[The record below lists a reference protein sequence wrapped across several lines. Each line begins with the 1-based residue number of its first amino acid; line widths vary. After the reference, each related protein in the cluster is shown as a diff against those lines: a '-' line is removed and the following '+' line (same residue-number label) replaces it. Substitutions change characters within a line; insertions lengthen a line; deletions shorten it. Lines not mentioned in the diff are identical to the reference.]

1 MAKVNNIITAD
12 HIKIVLLKFKVEL
25 TDRRDGKNHKAEAI
39 EIMGAD
45 FNVDAAQKKVEQKYA
60 ALGYDVYDIEVIGQR
75 TYDTTALDL
84 YETLQDDELGK
95 PVKGI
100 TSLFNTTSD
109 SWRKDAEA
117 AAREEL
123 KGDI

>member
-1 MAKVNNIITAD
+1 MAKNNNMVTAD

-25 TDRRDGKNHKAEAI
+25 TDRRNGKNSKAEAI

-45 FNVDAAQKKVEQKYA
+45 FDVDAAQKKVEQKYA
-60 ALGYDVYDIEVIGQR
+60 ALGYDVYDIEVAGQR
-75 TYDTTALDL
+75 TYNTTALEL
-84 YETLQDDELGK
+84 YETLPDDELGK

-100 TSLFNTTSD
+100 TSLFNSAD
-109 SWRKDAEA
+109 RWRTAAED

>member
-1 MAKVNNIITAD
+1 MAKTNNMVTAD

-25 TDRRDGKNHKAEAI
+25 TDRRNGKNSKAEAI

-45 FNVDAAQKKVEQKYA
+45 FDVDAAQKKVGQKYA
-60 ALGYDVYDIEVIGQR
+60 ALGYDVYDIEVAGQR
-75 TYDTTALDL
+75 TYDTTALEL
-84 YETLQDDELGK
+84 YETLPDDELGK

-100 TSLFNTTSD
+100 TSLFNSAD
-109 SWRKDAEA
+109 SWRTAAED

>member
-1 MAKVNNIITAD
+1 MAKSNNMVTAD

-25 TDRRDGKNHKAEAI
+25 TDRRNGKNSKAEAI

-60 ALGYDVYDIEVIGQR
+60 ALGYDVYDIEVAGQR
-75 TYDTTALDL
+75 TYDTTALEL
-84 YETLQDDELGK
+84 YETLPDDELGK

-100 TSLFNTTSD
+100 TSLFNSAD
-109 SWRKDAEA
+109 SWRTAAED

>member
-1 MAKVNNIITAD
+1 MAKNNNMVTAD

-25 TDRRDGKNHKAEAI
+25 TDRRNGKNSKAEAI

-45 FNVDAAQKKVEQKYA
+45 FDVDAAQKKVEQKYA
-60 ALGYDVYDIEVIGQR
+60 ALGYDVYDIEIAGQR
-75 TYDTTALDL
+75 TYDTTALEL
-84 YETLQDDELGK
+84 YETLPDDELGK

-100 TSLFNTTSD
+100 TSLFNSAD
-109 SWRKDAEA
+109 NWRAAAED

>member
-1 MAKVNNIITAD
+1 MAKNNNMVTAD

-25 TDRRDGKNHKAEAI
+25 TDRRNGKNSKAEAI

-45 FNVDAAQKKVEQKYA
+45 FDVDAAQKKVEQKYA
-60 ALGYDVYDIEVIGQR
+60 ALGYDVYDIEIAGQR
-75 TYDTTALDL
+75 TYDTTALEL
-84 YETLQDDELGK
+84 YETLPDDELGK

-100 TSLFNTTSD
+100 TSLFNSAD
-109 SWRKDAEA
+109 SWRTAAED

>member
-1 MAKVNNIITAD
+1 MAKNNNMVTAD

-25 TDRRDGKNHKAEAI
+25 TDRRNGKNSKAEAI

-45 FNVDAAQKKVEQKYA
+45 FDVDAAQKKVEQKYA
-60 ALGYDVYDIEVIGQR
+60 ALGYDVYDIEVVGQR
-75 TYDTTALDL
+75 TYDTTALEL

-100 TSLFNTTSD
+100 TSLFNSAD
-109 SWRKDAEA
+109 SWRTAAED

>member
-1 MAKVNNIITAD
+1 MAKNNNMVTAD

-25 TDRRDGKNHKAEAI
+25 TDRRNGKNSKAEAI

-60 ALGYDVYDIEVIGQR
+60 ALGYDVYDIEVAGQR
-75 TYDTTALDL
+75 TYDTTALEL
-84 YETLQDDELGK
+84 YETLPDDELGK

-100 TSLFNTTSD
+100 TNLFNSAD
-109 SWRKDAEA
+109 SWRTAAED

>member
-1 MAKVNNIITAD
+1 MAKNNNMVTAD
-12 HIKIVLLKFKVEL
+12 HIKIVLLKFRVEL
-25 TDRRDGKNHKAEAI
+25 TDRRNGKNSKAEAI

-45 FNVDAAQKKVEQKYA
+45 FDVDAAQKKVEQKYA
-60 ALGYDVYDIEVIGQR
+60 ALGYDVYDIEVVGQR
-75 TYDTTALDL
+75 TYDTTALEL
-84 YETLQDDELGK
+84 YETLPDDELGK

-100 TSLFNTTSD
+100 TSLFNSAD
-109 SWRKDAEA
+109 SWRTAAED

>member
-1 MAKVNNIITAD
+1 MAKNNNMVTAD

-25 TDRRDGKNHKAEAI
+25 TDRRNGKNSKAEAI

-60 ALGYDVYDIEVIGQR
+60 ALGYDVYNIEIAGQR
-75 TYDTTALDL
+75 TYDTTALEL
-84 YETLQDDELGK
+84 YETLPDDELGK

-100 TSLFNTTSD
+100 TSLFNSAD
-109 SWRKDAEA
+109 SWRTAAED

>member
-1 MAKVNNIITAD
+1 MAKNNNMVTAD

-25 TDRRDGKNHKAEAI
+25 TDRRNGKNSKAEAI

-45 FNVDAAQKKVEQKYA
+45 FNVDAAQKKVEKKYA
-60 ALGYDVYDIEVIGQR
+60 ALGYDVYDIEVAGQR
-75 TYDTTALDL
+75 TYDTTALEL

-100 TSLFNTTSD
+100 TSLFNSAD
-109 SWRKDAEA
+109 SWRTAAED

>member
-1 MAKVNNIITAD
+1 MAKNNNMVTAD

-25 TDRRDGKNHKAEAI
+25 TDRRNGKNSKAEAI

-45 FNVDAAQKKVEQKYA
+45 FDVDAAQKKVGQKYA
-60 ALGYDVYDIEVIGQR
+60 ALGYDVYDIEVVGQR
-75 TYDTTALDL
+75 TYDTTALEL
-84 YETLQDDELGK
+84 YETLPDDELGK

-100 TSLFNTTSD
+100 TSLFNSAD
-109 SWRKDAEA
+109 SWRTAAED

>member
-1 MAKVNNIITAD
+1 MAKNNNMVTAD

-25 TDRRDGKNHKAEAI
+25 TDRRNGKNSKAEAI

-45 FNVDAAQKKVEQKYA
+45 FNVDAAQKKVKQKYA

-75 TYDTTALDL
+75 TYDTTALEL
-84 YETLQDDELGK
+84 YETLPDDELGK

-100 TSLFNTTSD
+100 TSLFNSAD
-109 SWRKDAEA
+109 SWRTAAED

>member
-1 MAKVNNIITAD
+1 MAKTNNMVTAD

-25 TDRRDGKNHKAEAI
+25 TDRRNGKNSKAEAI

-60 ALGYDVYDIEVIGQR
+60 ALGYDVYDIEVVGQR
-75 TYDTTALDL
+75 TYDTTALEL
-84 YETLQDDELGK
+84 YETLPDDELGK

-100 TSLFNTTSD
+100 TSLFNSAD
-109 SWRKDAEA
+109 SWRTAAED

>member
-1 MAKVNNIITAD
+1 MAKNNNMVTAD

-25 TDRRDGKNHKAEAI
+25 TDRRNGKNSKAEAI

-60 ALGYDVYDIEVIGQR
+60 ALGYDVYDIEVVGQR
-75 TYDTTALDL
+75 TYDTTALEL
-84 YETLQDDELGK
+84 YETLTDDELGK

-100 TSLFNTTSD
+100 TSLFNSAD
-109 SWRKDAEA
+109 SWRTAAED

>member
-1 MAKVNNIITAD
+1 MAKTNNMVTAD

-25 TDRRDGKNHKAEAI
+25 TDRRNGKNSKAEAI

-45 FNVDAAQKKVEQKYA
+45 FNVDAAQKKVGQKYA
-60 ALGYDVYDIEVIGQR
+60 ALGYDVYDIEVAGQR
-75 TYDTTALDL
+75 TYDTTALEL
-84 YETLQDDELGK
+84 YETLPDDELGK

-100 TSLFNTTSD
+100 TSLFNSAD
-109 SWRKDAEA
+109 SWRTAAED

>member
-1 MAKVNNIITAD
+1 MAKNNNMVTAD

-25 TDRRDGKNHKAEAI
+25 TDRRNGKNSKAEAI

-45 FNVDAAQKKVEQKYA
+45 FDVDAAQKKVEQKYA
-60 ALGYDVYDIEVIGQR
+60 ALGYDVYDIEVVGQR
-75 TYDTTALDL
+75 TYDTTALEL
-84 YETLQDDELGK
+84 YETLPDDELGK

-100 TSLFNTTSD
+100 TSLFNSAD
-109 SWRKDAEA
+109 SWRTAAED

>member
-1 MAKVNNIITAD
+1 MAKNNNMVTAD

-25 TDRRDGKNHKAEAI
+25 TDRRNGKNSKAEAI
-39 EIMGAD
+39 EIMGAG

-60 ALGYDVYDIEVIGQR
+60 ALGYDVYDIEVVGQR
-75 TYDTTALDL
+75 TYDTTALEL
-84 YETLQDDELGK
+84 YETLPDDELGK

-100 TSLFNTTSD
+100 TSLFNSAD
-109 SWRKDAEA
+109 SWRTAAED

>member
-1 MAKVNNIITAD
+1 MAKNNNMVTAD

-25 TDRRDGKNHKAEAI
+25 TDRRNGKNSKAEAI

-45 FNVDAAQKKVEQKYA
+45 FNVDAAQKKVKQKYA
-60 ALGYDVYDIEVIGQR
+60 ALGYNVYDIEVIGQR
-75 TYDTTALDL
+75 TYDTTALEL
-84 YETLQDDELGK
+84 YETLPDDELGK

-100 TSLFNTTSD
+100 TSLFNSAD
-109 SWRKDAEA
+109 SWRTAAED

>member
-1 MAKVNNIITAD
+1 MAKTNNMVTAD

-25 TDRRDGKNHKAEAI
+25 TDRRNGKNSKAEAI

-45 FNVDAAQKKVEQKYA
+45 FDVDAAQKKVEQKYA
-60 ALGYDVYDIEVIGQR
+60 ALGYDVYDIEIAGQR
-75 TYDTTALDL
+75 TYDTTALEL

-100 TSLFNTTSD
+100 TSLFNSAD
-109 SWRKDAEA
+109 SWRTAAED

>member
-1 MAKVNNIITAD
+1 MAKNNNMVTAD

-25 TDRRDGKNHKAEAI
+25 TDRRNGKNSKAEAI

-45 FNVDAAQKKVEQKYA
+45 FDVDAAQKKVEQKYA
-60 ALGYDVYDIEVIGQR
+60 ALGYDVYDIEIAGQR
-75 TYDTTALDL
+75 TYDTTALEL

-100 TSLFNTTSD
+100 TSLFNSAD
-109 SWRKDAEA
+109 SWRAAAED

>member
-1 MAKVNNIITAD
+1 MAKNNNMVTAD
-12 HIKIVLLKFKVEL
+12 HIKIVLLKFRVEL
-25 TDRRDGKNHKAEAI
+25 TDRRNGKNSKAEAI

-45 FNVDAAQKKVEQKYA
+45 FDVDTAQKKVGQKYA
-60 ALGYDVYDIEVIGQR
+60 ALGYDVYDIEVVGQR
-75 TYDTTALDL
+75 TYDTTALEL

-100 TSLFNTTSD
+100 TSLFNSAD
-109 SWRKDAEA
+109 SWRTAAED

>member
-1 MAKVNNIITAD
+1 MAKNNSMVTAD

-25 TDRRDGKNHKAEAI
+25 TDRRNGKNSKAEAI

-45 FNVDAAQKKVEQKYA
+45 FDVDAAQKKVEQKYA
-60 ALGYDVYDIEVIGQR
+60 ALGYDVYDIEIAGQR
-75 TYDTTALDL
+75 TYDTTALEL
-84 YETLQDDELGK
+84 YETLPDDELGK

-100 TSLFNTTSD
+100 TSLFNSAD
-109 SWRKDAEA
+109 SWRTAAED

>member
-1 MAKVNNIITAD
+1 MAKNNNMVTAD
-12 HIKIVLLKFKVEL
+12 HIKIVLLKFKVEI
-25 TDRRDGKNHKAEAI
+25 TDRRNGKNSKAEAI

-60 ALGYDVYDIEVIGQR
+60 ALGYDIYDIEVVGQR
-75 TYDTTALDL
+75 TYDTTALEL
-84 YETLQDDELGK
+84 YETLPDDELGK

-100 TSLFNTTSD
+100 TSLFNSAD
-109 SWRKDAEA
+109 SWRTAAED

>member
-1 MAKVNNIITAD
+1 MAKSNNMVTAD

-25 TDRRDGKNHKAEAI
+25 TDRRNGKNSKAEAI

-60 ALGYDVYDIEVIGQR
+60 ALGYDVYDIEIAGQR
-75 TYDTTALDL
+75 TYDTTALEL
-84 YETLQDDELGK
+84 YETLPDDELGK

-100 TSLFNTTSD
+100 TSLFNSAD
-109 SWRKDAEA
+109 SWRTAAED

>member
-1 MAKVNNIITAD
+1 MAKNNNMVTAD

-25 TDRRDGKNHKAEAI
+25 TDRRNGKNSKAEAI

-60 ALGYDVYDIEVIGQR
+60 ALGYDIYDIEVAGQR
-75 TYDTTALDL
+75 TYDTTALEL

-100 TSLFNTTSD
+100 TSLFNSAD
-109 SWRKDAEA
+109 SWRTAAED

>member
-1 MAKVNNIITAD
+1 MAKNNNMVTAD
-12 HIKIVLLKFKVEL
+12 HIKIVLLKFRVEL
-25 TDRRDGKNHKAEAI
+25 TDRRNGKNSKAEAI

-45 FNVDAAQKKVEQKYA
+45 FDVDAAQKKVEQKYA
-60 ALGYDVYDIEVIGQR
+60 ALGYDVYDIEVVGQR
-75 TYDTTALDL
+75 TYDTTALEL
-84 YETLQDDELGK
+84 YEALPDDELGK

-100 TSLFNTTSD
+100 TSLFNSAD
-109 SWRKDAEA
+109 SWRAAAED

>member
-1 MAKVNNIITAD
+1 MAKTNNMVTAD

-25 TDRRDGKNHKAEAI
+25 TDRRNGKNSKAEAI

-60 ALGYDVYDIEVIGQR
+60 ALGYDVYDIEIAGQR
-75 TYDTTALDL
+75 TYDTTALEL
-84 YETLQDDELGK
+84 YETLPDDELGK

-100 TSLFNTTSD
+100 TSLFNSAD
-109 SWRKDAEA
+109 SWRTAAED

>member
-1 MAKVNNIITAD
+1 MAKSNNMVTAD

-25 TDRRDGKNHKAEAI
+25 TDRRNGKNSKAEAI

-60 ALGYDVYDIEVIGQR
+60 ALGYDVYDIEIAGQR
-75 TYDTTALDL
+75 TYDTTALEL

-100 TSLFNTTSD
+100 TSLFNSAD
-109 SWRKDAEA
+109 SWRTAAED

>member
-1 MAKVNNIITAD
+1 MAKNNNMVTAD

-25 TDRRDGKNHKAEAI
+25 TDRRNGKNSKAEAI

-45 FNVDAAQKKVEQKYA
+45 FNVDAAQKKVKQKYA

-75 TYDTTALDL
+75 TYDTTALEL
-84 YETLQDDELGK
+84 YETLPDDELGK

-100 TSLFNTTSD
+100 TSLFNSAD
-109 SWRKDAEA
+109 SWRTAAEY

>member
-1 MAKVNNIITAD
+1 MAKSNNMVTAD

-25 TDRRDGKNHKAEAI
+25 TDRRNGKNSKAEAI

-60 ALGYDVYDIEVIGQR
+60 ALGYDVYDIEVVGQR
-75 TYDTTALDL
+75 TYDTTALEL
-84 YETLQDDELGK
+84 YETLPDDELGK

-100 TSLFNTTSD
+100 TSLFNSAD
-109 SWRKDAEA
+109 SWRTAAED

>member
-1 MAKVNNIITAD
+1 MAKNNNMVTAD

-25 TDRRDGKNHKAEAI
+25 TDRRNGKNSKAEAI

-45 FNVDAAQKKVEQKYA
+45 FDVDAAQKKVEQKYA
-60 ALGYDVYDIEVIGQR
+60 ALGYDVYEIEVAGQR
-75 TYDTTALDL
+75 TYNTTALEL
-84 YETLQDDELGK
+84 YETLPDDELGK

-100 TSLFNTTSD
+100 TSLFNSAD
-109 SWRKDAEA
+109 SWRTAAED

>member
-1 MAKVNNIITAD
+1 MAKNNNMVTAD

-25 TDRRDGKNHKAEAI
+25 TDRRNGKNSKAEAI

-60 ALGYDVYDIEVIGQR
+60 ALGYDVYDIEIAGQR
-75 TYDTTALDL
+75 TYDTTALEL

-100 TSLFNTTSD
+100 TSLFNSAD
-109 SWRKDAEA
+109 SWRTAAED

>member
-1 MAKVNNIITAD
+1 MAKSNNMVTAD

-25 TDRRDGKNHKAEAI
+25 TDRRNGKNSKAEAI

-45 FNVDAAQKKVEQKYA
+45 FDVDAAQKKVEQKYA
-60 ALGYDVYDIEVIGQR
+60 ALGYDVYDIEIAGQR
-75 TYDTTALDL
+75 TYDTTALEL

-100 TSLFNTTSD
+100 TSLFNSAD
-109 SWRKDAEA
+109 SWRTAAED

>member
-1 MAKVNNIITAD
+1 MAKNNNMVTAD

-25 TDRRDGKNHKAEAI
+25 TDRRNGKNSKAEAI

-60 ALGYDVYDIEVIGQR
+60 ALGYDVCDIEVVGQR
-75 TYDTTALDL
+75 TYDTTALEL
-84 YETLQDDELGK
+84 YETLPDDELGK

-100 TSLFNTTSD
+100 TSLFNSAD
-109 SWRKDAEA
+109 SWRTAAED

>member
-1 MAKVNNIITAD
+1 MAKNNNMVTAD

-25 TDRRDGKNHKAEAI
+25 TDRRNGKNSKAEAI

-45 FNVDAAQKKVEQKYA
+45 FDVDAAQKKVEQKYA
-60 ALGYDVYDIEVIGQR
+60 ALGYDVYDIEVAGQR
-75 TYDTTALDL
+75 TYNTTALEL
-84 YETLQDDELGK
+84 YETLPDDELGK

-100 TSLFNTTSD
+100 TSLFNSAD
-109 SWRKDAEA
+109 SWRTAAED

>member
-1 MAKVNNIITAD
+1 MAKNNNMVTAD

-25 TDRRDGKNHKAEAI
+25 TDRRNGRNSKAEAI

-60 ALGYDVYDIEVIGQR
+60 ALGYDVYDIEVVGQR
-75 TYDTTALDL
+75 TYDTTALEL
-84 YETLQDDELGK
+84 YETLPDDELGK

-100 TSLFNTTSD
+100 TSLFNSAD
-109 SWRKDAEA
+109 SWRTAAED

>member
-1 MAKVNNIITAD
+1 MAKNNNMVTAD
-12 HIKIVLLKFKVEL
+12 HIKIVLIKFKVEL
-25 TDRRDGKNHKAEAI
+25 TDRRNGKNSKAEAI

-45 FNVDAAQKKVEQKYA
+45 FNVDAAQKKVKQKYA

-75 TYDTTALDL
+75 TYDTTALEL
-84 YETLQDDELGK
+84 YETLPDDELGK

-100 TSLFNTTSD
+100 TSLFNSAD
-109 SWRKDAEA
+109 SWRTAAED

>member
-1 MAKVNNIITAD
+1 MAKNNNMVTAD

-25 TDRRDGKNHKAEAI
+25 TDRRNGKNSKAEAI

-60 ALGYDVYDIEVIGQR
+60 ALGYDVYDIEAVGQR
-75 TYDTTALDL
+75 TYDTTALEL
-84 YETLQDDELGK
+84 YETLPDDELGK

-100 TSLFNTTSD
+100 TSLFNSAD
-109 SWRKDAEA
+109 SWRTAAED

>member
-1 MAKVNNIITAD
+1 MAKNNNMVTAD

-25 TDRRDGKNHKAEAI
+25 TDRRNGKNSKAEAI

-45 FNVDAAQKKVEQKYA
+45 FDVDAAQKKVEQKYA
-60 ALGYDVYDIEVIGQR
+60 ALGYDVYDIEVVGQR
-75 TYDTTALDL
+75 TYDTTALEL
-84 YETLQDDELGK
+84 YETLPDDELGK

-100 TSLFNTTSD
+100 TSLFNSAD
-109 SWRKDAEA
+109 SWHTAAED